1 MMSLTPILILAAA
14 QAAAPPA
21 AAGPPADPPKSEAAG
36 PNEPCTTPLPRDGEQ
51 EIVICVERPEGYRL
65 NPDLMEAER
74 EARRKKLKR
83 PERFVDNSCA
93 SVGPMGCR
101 NGGGINLLAAAVTAA
116 TMAKRALTGE
126 GVGEMFITEP
136 QPDEFQLYQQAKRE
150 REAKRAAE
158 AEALKEKV
166 AEAEASRAE

>member
-1 MMSLTPILILAAA
+1 MSGLPILILAAA
-14 QAAAPPA
+14 QAAAPA
-21 AAGPPADPPKSEAAG
+21 AAGSPSTEAEATTAG
-36 PNEPCTTPLPRDGEQ
+36 PNQPCSTPYPKDGEQ
-51 EIVICVERPEGYRL
+51 EIVICVERPQGYRID
-65 NPDLMEAER
+65 PDLMEAER
-74 EARRKKLKR
+74 EARRRKLKR
-83 PERFVDNSCA
+83 PERFGDNSCA

-116 TMAKRALTGE
+116 TMAKRALNGE
-126 GVGEMFITEP
+126 NVGEMFITEP

-166 AEAEASRAE
+166 AEAEATRAE

>member
-1 MMSLTPILILAAA
+1 MSGLPILILAAA
-14 QAAAPPA
+14 QAAAPAA

-36 PNEPCTTPLPRDGEQ
+36 PNQPCTTPLPKDGEQ
-51 EIVICVERPEGYRL
+51 EIVICVERPQGYRL
-65 NPDLMEAER
+65 DPDLMEAER

-101 NGGGINLLAAAVTAA
+101 GGGINLLAAAVTAA
-116 TMAKRALTGE
+116 VMAERAISGE
-126 GVGEMFITEP
+126 NVGEMFITEP

-158 AEALKEKV
+158 AEALKEKA
-166 AEAEASRAE
+166 AEAAATRAE